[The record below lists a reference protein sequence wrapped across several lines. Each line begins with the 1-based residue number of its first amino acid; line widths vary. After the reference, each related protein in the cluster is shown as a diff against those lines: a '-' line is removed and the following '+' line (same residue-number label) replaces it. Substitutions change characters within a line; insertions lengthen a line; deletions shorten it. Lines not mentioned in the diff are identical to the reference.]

1 MQDKSYC
8 DNNDTDPYVIK
19 TTTTRDL
26 LPHSI
31 RLRDEWAYRSR
42 SSTPPDLS
50 NIPIYT
56 YSNTDR
62 STPARSADSH
72 KSPFRTLRRTNLSR
86 TFRTPSR
93 TRSTSVPNTYCLYS
107 FYWRVSFCVFW
118 EKEKRTKFPKFQIFD
133 VMMMRFCNHHHH
145 HRLQTID
152 SIPFR
157 STFYSSSFTSSSF
170 DDLFHRYSKE
180 DKENNNNLSV
190 FYLC

>member
-1 MQDKSYC
+1 MQDKTYY

-31 RLRDEWAYRSR
+31 RLRDECAYRSR

-72 KSPFRTLRRTNLSR
+72 KSPFRTPRRTNLSR

-93 TRSTSVPNTYCLYS
+93 TRSTSVPNKKL
-107 FYWRVSFCVFW
+107 FVFVLLKVSFC
-118 EKEKRTKFPKFQIFD
+118 
-133 VMMMRFCNHHHH
+133 
-145 HRLQTID
+145 D
-152 SIPFR
+152 SLILVGTEVHELEENMLKHYRAKPED
-157 STFYSSSFTSSSF
+157 FYPEGEEPESQY
-170 DDLFHRYSKE
+170 LE
-180 DKENNNNLSV
+180 DGVL
-190 FYLC
+190 

>member
-1 MQDKSYC
+1 MQDKSYY

-26 LPHSI
+26 FPHSI
-31 RLRDEWAYRSR
+31 RLRDECAYRSR

-72 KSPFRTLRRTNLSR
+72 KSPFRTPRRTNLSR

-93 TRSTSVPNTYCLYS
+93 TRSTSVPNKKL
-107 FYWRVSFCVFW
+107 FVFVLL
-118 EKEKRTKFPKFQIFD
+118 K
-133 VMMMRFCNHHHH
+133 
-145 HRLQTID
+145 
-152 SIPFR
+152 
-157 STFYSSSFTSSSF
+157 
-170 DDLFHRYSKE
+170 
-180 DKENNNNLSV
+180 SV
-190 FYLC
+190 FACFERRKKEQNFPNFKFSMRWWCAFAIIIIIIAYRRSIRFHSVPLFIRRRLRRRRSMIFSIVTQKKTKKTIII

>member
-1 MQDKSYC
+1 MQDKSYY

-26 LPHSI
+26 FPHSI
-31 RLRDEWAYRSR
+31 RLRDECAYRSR

-72 KSPFRTLRRTNLSR
+72 KSPFRTPRRTNLSR

-93 TRSTSVPNTYCLYS
+93 TRSTSVPNKKL
-107 FYWRVSFCVFW
+107 FVFVLLKGQFLRVLREGKKNKIS
-118 EKEKRTKFPKFQIFD
+118 QISNFRCD
-133 VMMMRFCNHHHH
+133 DDALLQSSSSSPSSSLIDDRF
-145 HRLQTID
+145 D
-152 SIPFR
+152 SIPLYF
-157 STFYSSSFTSSSF
+157 
-170 DDLFHRYSKE
+170 LFVVYVVVR
-180 DKENNNNLSV
+180 
-190 FYLC
+190 

>member
-1 MQDKSYC
+1 MQDKSHY

-31 RLRDEWAYRSR
+31 RLRDECAYRSR

-72 KSPFRTLRRTNLSR
+72 KSPFRTPRRTNLSR

-93 TRSTSVPNTYCLYS
+93 TRSTSVPNKKL
-107 FYWRVSFCVFW
+107 FVFVLLKGQFLRVLREGKKNKIS
-118 EKEKRTKFPKFQIFD
+118 QISNFRCD
-133 VMMMRFCNHHHH
+133 DNALLQSSSSSSLTDDRF
-145 HRLQTID
+145 D
-152 SIPFR
+152 SIPFHFLFVVVYVVVVR
-157 STFYSSSFTSSSF
+157 WSFPVSYTH
-170 DDLFHRYSKE
+170 LTLPTKRI
-180 DKENNNNLSV
+180 V
-190 FYLC
+190 

>member
-1 MQDKSYC
+1 MQDKSYY
-8 DNNDTDPYVIK
+8 DNNDTYPYVIK

-26 LPHSI
+26 FPHSI
-31 RLRDEWAYRSR
+31 RLRDECAYRSR

-62 STPARSADSH
+62 STPARSVDSH
-72 KSPFRTLRRTNLSR
+72 KSPFRTPRRTNLSR

-93 TRSTSVPNTYCLYS
+93 TRSTSVPNKKL
-107 FYWRVSFCVFW
+107 FVFVLLNRVSFCVFW

-133 VMMMRFCNHHHH
+133 AMMMRFCNHLHH

-170 DDLFHRYSKE
+170 D
-180 DKENNNNLSV
+180 
-190 FYLC
+190 